1 MDKLEQYLDQAC
13 RGIGGPRELRQ
24 HIRRELAE
32 HLRDAMAEHKA
43 AGLPEEQALAKALED
58 FGGSE
63 QVRSELAATHGERL
77 MGVMIDTAI
86 EWKEKTMRAKWLWTS
101 WTYLAAMGLVVLE
114 VLSLCFCN
122 VFLVPKLKK
131 LQHDGW
137 LYTEDLPVLARLS
150 SVLRGLDWAGEY
162 FTWLLL
168 GAAALWG
175 LFEWRV
181 RSENK
186 PFMRLAVLGTAG
198 VALALLF
205 FFTAAALIIPFEAGL
220 PNSKITRPWA
230 QETVAGVE
238 TAIAAM
244 EQAQAKKDWVVVQAQ
259 SERAAQALGRL
270 KAGPLLQSLTA
281 PGESPT
287 LQELRAHQTAA
298 KVALFDALQA
308 TKDRDSDRLTAALK
322 KFHAAFDPIAQAAKK
337 PAAPPHG

>member
-32 HLRDAMAEHKA
+32 HLRDAMAQHKA
-43 AGLPEEQALAKALED
+43 AGLPEDEALKKALED
-58 FGGSE
+58 FGGPE

-101 WTYLAAMGLVVLE
+101 WTYIAAVGVVVLE

-131 LQHDGW
+131 IQHDGW

-150 SVLRGLDWAGEY
+150 SVLNGLQWAGDY

-186 PFMRLAVLGTAG
+186 PFMRLA
-198 VALALLF
+198 ALV
-205 FFTAAALIIPFEAGL
+205 IPFEVGL
-220 PNSKITRPWA
+220 PSSKMARPFAEDAVARAGTAVEAVEAA
-230 QETVAGVE
+230 QT
-238 TAIAAM
+238 
-244 EQAQAKKDWVVVQAQ
+244 KKDWNAMQELLRQAIEGVTQ
-259 SERAAQALGRL
+259 LES
-270 KAGPLLQSLTA
+270 GPALQSLVA
-281 PGESPT
+281 YPPT
-287 LQELRAHQTAA
+287 LEELRTHQSAA
-298 KVALFDALQA
+298 KAALLDALQA
-308 TKDRDSDRLTAALK
+308 IKDQDAPRLDTALK
-322 KFHAAFDPIAQAAKK
+322 KFHAEFDPISQTAKK
-337 PAAPPHG
+337 KG